1 MTNEVEIRRGP
12 EDGRYVLMV
21 DDSQF
26 HLLRRAVVVFSYQE
40 ESAVVRAL
48 VTGADDALP
57 ALALPLQLDASYDDV
72 VPGPVELTFAQLHA
86 VYGILTSLPTV
97 DWAEEEFVERVGDFR
112 ETVLRTASLLRSGLL
127 GSGLPV

>member
-1 MTNEVEIRRGP
+1 MTSEVEIRPGP

-40 ESAVVRAL
+40 ESAAVRAL
-48 VTGADDALP
+48 VTGADDAVR
-57 ALALPLQLDASYDDV
+57 ALALPLQVDAPYDDV
-72 VPGPVELTFAQLHA
+72 VPGPVELGFAQLHA

-112 ETVLRTASLLRSGLL
+112 ETVLRTARLLRSGLL